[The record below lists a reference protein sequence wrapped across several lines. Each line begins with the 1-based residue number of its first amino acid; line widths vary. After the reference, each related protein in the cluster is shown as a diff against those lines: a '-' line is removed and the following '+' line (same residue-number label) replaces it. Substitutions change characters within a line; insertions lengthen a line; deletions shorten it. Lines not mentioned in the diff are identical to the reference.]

1 MALTPCR
8 LHLLLPEND
17 TKAYVL
23 QEAFFF
29 KKYTRILCTW
39 HTKTY
44 FTELLYFM

>member
-29 KKYTRILCTW
+29 KKLKEKERSNIHVFKATASHVLA
-39 HTKTY
+39 
-44 FTELLYFM
+44 